1 MEDLKEI
8 QFIKQVLIAQA
19 EKLMDAKQFYPAI
32 IWMTQAIEVMGAFL
46 DEKPFKADAQSKIRF
61 RKALYLFPE
70 KYQKLNQKDL
80 LYEQLRC
87 NFSHLL
93 LPGLNIKLSHKTLN
107 LNSNHLSFDD
117 EKLVIVA
124 EDFLNDFKQAA
135 YKLIQRIEAGKIS
148 PKKLNSNFFKHV
160 DESNFLG

>member
-70 KYQKLNQKDL
+70 RYQKINQKDL

-93 LPGLNIKLSHKTLN
+93 LPGLNIKLIHKTLN
-107 LNSNHLSFDD
+107 PEANHLSLEND
-117 EKLVIVA
+117 KLIIVA
-124 EDFLNDFKQAA
+124 EDFLNDFKIAA
-135 YKLIQRIEAGKIS
+135 YKLVQRIESGKVS
-148 PKKLNSNFFKHV
+148 PKKLNSNFFKHI